1 MAFGVAG
8 YFFEIEFR
16 FGKLWRIHYLS
27 EGCIFHAVKRSFRRI
42 LRQFM
47 KKNENGDDP
56 PCRAFP
62 GQVKTHASMT
72 GPTRR
77 LRQTAQKDLKRPV
90 MEAAR
95 KVPLA
100 IGGEL
105 RNLD

>member
-1 MAFGVAG
+1 
-8 YFFEIEFR
+8 
-16 FGKLWRIHYLS
+16 
-27 EGCIFHAVKRSFRRI
+27 
-42 LRQFM
+42 M

-95 KVPLA
+95 RVPLA

-105 RNLD
+105 RNLDWCHRREGAAVVRLSGMCRFTSL